1 MKDLLGLMG
10 KAKEMQAKFQ
20 AMQDE
25 IATLEASGQAGGG
38 LVNVTLTG
46 KFEMKSLKI
55 DPSLFK
61 EDDVEILEDLLLAAH
76 NDAKNKVEA
85 IMPSRLER
93 LDSKNIARS
102 RHSLSFAVWL
112 VRVLRKLGVM
122 ASVRLATDMPCE
134 EVV

>member
-25 IATLEASGQAGGG
+25 VAGLEASGQAGGG
-38 LVNVTLTG
+38 LVSVTLSG

-61 EDDVEILEDLLLAAH
+61 ENEVEILEDLLLAAH
-76 NDAKNKVEA
+76 NDAKTKVEQ
-85 IMPSRLER
+85 IMQEKTRELTAGLPMPPGM
-93 LDSKNIARS
+93 
-102 RHSLSFAVWL
+102 
-112 VRVLRKLGVM
+112 KL
-122 ASVRLATDMPCE
+122 PF
-134 EVV
+134 

>member
-25 IATLEASGQAGGG
+25 ISTLEASGHSGGG
-38 LVNVTLTG
+38 LVHVTLTG

-61 EDDVEILEDLLLAAH
+61 EDDVEVLEDLILAAH
-76 NDAKNKVEA
+76 NDAKAKVEQVMQEKTRA
-85 IMPSRLER
+85 LTAGLPMPPGM
-93 LDSKNIARS
+93 
-102 RHSLSFAVWL
+102 
-112 VRVLRKLGVM
+112 KL
-122 ASVRLATDMPCE
+122 PF
-134 EVV
+134 